1 MGIKNI
7 VKGLFKKRQP
17 QPKIPGVF
25 LPFGGNRKELFPGA
39 AQYKEQL
46 SKRLRGE

>member
-17 QPKIPGVF
+17 QPQMPGVF
-25 LPFGGNRKELFPGA
+25 LPFNKGKDIFPGA
-39 AQYKEQL
+39 AQYREL
-46 SKRLRGE
+46 LRKRLRGE

>member
-1 MGIKNI
+1 MGIKNV
-7 VKGLFKKRQP
+7 VKGLFKKRQS

-25 LPFGGNRKELFPGA
+25 LPFNKGKELFPGA

-46 SKRLRGE
+46 RKRLRGNR